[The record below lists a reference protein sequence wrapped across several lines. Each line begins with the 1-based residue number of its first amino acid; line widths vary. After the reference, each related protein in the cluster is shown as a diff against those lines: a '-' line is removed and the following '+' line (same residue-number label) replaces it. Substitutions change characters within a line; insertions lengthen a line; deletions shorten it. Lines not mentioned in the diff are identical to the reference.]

1 MEAKLRNSLY
11 KIELHWIKII
21 PIVLCA
27 LSFTDTILSYFE
39 IEGSII
45 SYLNALLVW
54 LFLYLSSFVFQ
65 FCRWHRIFLYYLL
78 VEGCINCYDYE
89 IGIPLGLKD
98 MIVVQLALI
107 MIFVSIGLY
116 FHQHDKHPCRKD
128 CSKTD
133 EAIR

>member
-21 PIVLCA
+21 PMVLCA

-39 IEGSII
+39 VDGNII

-65 FCRWHRIFLYYLL
+65 FCRWHRMFLYYLL

-98 MIVVQLALI
+98 MIDW
-107 MIFVSIGLY
+107 LY
-116 FHQHDKHPCRKD
+116 FHILYYLLAASTI
-128 CSKTD
+128 CSHIKTVVL
-133 EAIR
+133 

>member
-1 MEAKLRNSLY
+1 M
-11 KIELHWIKII
+11 
-21 PIVLCA
+21 VLCA

-39 IEGSII
+39 VEGSII

-54 LFLYLSSFVFQ
+54 L
-65 FCRWHRIFLYYLL
+65 FLYYLL

-116 FHQHDKHPCRKD
+116 FHQHDKHPYRKD

-133 EAIR
+133 ETIC

>member
-1 MEAKLRNSLY
+1 M
-11 KIELHWIKII
+11 
-21 PIVLCA
+21 VLCA

-39 IEGSII
+39 VEGSII

-54 LFLYLSSFVFQ
+54 LFLYLSSFVFR
-65 FCRWHRIFLYYLL
+65 FCRWHRMFLYYLL

-98 MIVVQLALI
+98 MIVVQLAII